1 MDLPDMTNEQIE
13 LLKRLEE
20 ENRRIEYDLKSP
32 ASATLKPTVNIHSYE
47 LHHKQGQQ
55 DSISSD
61 LSHLTIDGND
71 NSENEWMIWNKLI
84 NNWSTYMKQNPTW
97 IKNLIRAGVPV
108 HFRPLL
114 WQCLTKVETSNA
126 KLKYIQLIKMASP
139 CEKVIQRDITRT
151 YPEHELFKEKH
162 GLGQESLFNVI
173 KAYSLYDREVGYCQ
187 GIGFIVGLL
196 LMHMPEEEAFAVLV
210 SIMQDYSMRK
220 MYKSDMYHLAL
231 HMYQLEYMI
240 QEFLPELYRHFQA
253 ETMNISM
260 YASSWFLTLFTTQL
274 PFNIVCRTMDLF
286 LSEGMEM
293 IFRIS
298 IALLEMHQDELML
311 LSMEDMLKYF
321 QKEIPLKDEINH
333 EALFQR
339 AFTLEYNGKKMKKL
353 EKEYSIIRKEEQE
366 KQIEIR
372 KLRNENRLLKQRV
385 ENLEKESVTLA
396 NRLIEGQ
403 VLNAQC
409 AEESYLLKR
418 ENCTLKKQIEELN
431 HLNTDTNNNNHNNN
445 NYAQTKTRDSSDF
458 IAESDDN
465 ELEILQ
471 ETVNRLSAENRRLQS
486 TPNSELASLQ
496 EELTLV
502 KMRDAEA
509 QVNLNEL
516 RQRIAD
522 LNREWQLHDSTCKIA
537 RETNNISVNHDAYD
551 LIAHELIALKMREAQ
566 TDCENKLLSQKLMD
580 IETQKQVLHNQIKR
594 QDDEMQRIRH
604 ELDQSRVREN
614 ELRSQLNEIRNQITD
629 GVLRQ
634 KEDSMML
641 RIREAENTQALGDL
655 RQRIAELEVQ
665 NQELITRSQIMGD
678 RDIQEKLLEMQDEV
692 MRLRLM
698 HPMTRRQSL
707 STDHTR
713 IDYEDS
719 EDESLSSSLS
729 NHENQR
735 LSSSAGIYSTL
746 TFQSNHHLRQSTPC
760 LFQSTNNTKTQCRSS
775 STMLSSPTLS
785 SPTNEIHVE

>member
-1 MDLPDMTNEQIE
+1 MDLPDMTNEEIE

-32 ASATLKPTVNIHSYE
+32 ASTTLKPTVNIDAYE
-47 LHHKQGQQ
+47 LHHEQGQQ
-55 DSISSD
+55 DSISGD
-61 LSHLTIDGND
+61 LSHLTIDNND
-71 NSENEWMIWNKLI
+71 NSENEWMTWNKLI

-114 WQCLTKVETSNA
+114 WQCLTKVETSSA
-126 KLKYIQLIKMASP
+126 KLEYIQLIKMTSP

-162 GLGQESLFNVI
+162 GRGQESLFNVI

-210 SIMQDYSMRK
+210 SIMQDYSMRE

-231 HMYQLEYMI
+231 RMHQLEYMI
-240 QEFLPELYRHFQA
+240 QEFLPELCRHFQA

-260 YASSWFLTLFTTQL
+260 YASSWFLTLLTTQL
-274 PFNIVCRTMDLF
+274 PLNIACRTMDLF

-321 QKEIPLKDEINH
+321 QKEIPIKDEIDH

-353 EKEYSIIRKEEQE
+353 EKEYSIIRKDEQE

-409 AEESYLLKR
+409 AEESYLLKL
-418 ENCTLKKQIEELN
+418 ENSTLKKQIEELN
-431 HLNTDTNNNNHNNN
+431 HLNTDTNNNNHSNN

-458 IAESDDN
+458 VVESDDN

-566 TDCENKLLSQKLMD
+566 TDCDNKLLSQKLMD

-594 QDDEMQRIRH
+594 QDDEMQRVRH

-614 ELRSQLNEIRNQITD
+614 ELRSQLNEIRNQMTD

-641 RIREAENTQALGDL
+641 RIREAESTQALGDL

-665 NQELITRSQIMGD
+665 NQELITRSQIMGH

-735 LSSSAGIYSTL
+735 LSSSVGIYSTL

-760 LFQSTNNTKTQCRSS
+760 LFQSTNNTKTRCRSS

-785 SPTNEIHVE
+785 STTNEIHVE

>member
-1 MDLPDMTNEQIE
+1 MDLPDMTNEEIE

-32 ASATLKPTVNIHSYE
+32 ASTTLKPTVNIDAYE
-47 LHHKQGQQ
+47 LHHEQGQQ
-55 DSISSD
+55 DSISGD
-61 LSHLTIDGND
+61 LSHLTIDNND
-71 NSENEWMIWNKLI
+71 NSENEWMTWNKLI

-114 WQCLTKVETSNA
+114 WQCLTKVETSSA
-126 KLKYIQLIKMASP
+126 KLEYIQLIKMTSP

-162 GLGQESLFNVI
+162 GRGQESLFNVI

-210 SIMQDYSMRK
+210 SIMQDYSMRE

-231 HMYQLEYMI
+231 RMYQLEYMI
-240 QEFLPELYRHFQA
+240 QEFLPELCRHFQA

-260 YASSWFLTLFTTQL
+260 YASSWFLTLLTTQL
-274 PFNIVCRTMDLF
+274 PLNIACRTMDLF

-321 QKEIPLKDEINH
+321 QKEIPIKDEIDH

-353 EKEYSIIRKEEQE
+353 EKEYSIIRKDEQE

-409 AEESYLLKR
+409 AEESYLLKL
-418 ENCTLKKQIEELN
+418 ENSTLKKQIEELN
-431 HLNTDTNNNNHNNN
+431 HLNTDTNNNNH
-445 NYAQTKTRDSSDF
+445 T
-458 IAESDDN
+458 ESDDN

-566 TDCENKLLSQKLMD
+566 TDCDNKLLSQKLMD

-594 QDDEMQRIRH
+594 QDDEMQRVRH

-614 ELRSQLNEIRNQITD
+614 ELRSQLNEIRNQMTD

-641 RIREAENTQALGDL
+641 RIREAESTQALGDL

-665 NQELITRSQIMGD
+665 NQELITRSQIMGH
-678 RDIQEKLLEMQDEV
+678 RDIQEKLLEMQDESELYYLK
-692 MRLRLM
+692 RSN
-698 HPMTRRQSL
+698 SL
-707 STDHTR
+707 PH
-713 IDYEDS
+713 
-719 EDESLSSSLS
+719 
-729 NHENQR
+729 
-735 LSSSAGIYSTL
+735 
-746 TFQSNHHLRQSTPC
+746 
-760 LFQSTNNTKTQCRSS
+760 
-775 STMLSSPTLS
+775 
-785 SPTNEIHVE
+785 